1 MKKYS
6 VIVIIF
12 FLMSNSA
19 WAKLRNGYE
28 KDICHVREKLK
39 SYNDILNTTN
49 SLSASERRN
58 LKILTKKLSE
68 YQSYYELTQELL
80 EQFKR
85 ISPGLYDR
93 IDSIKDAK
101 GRFTDVYVKFI
112 RREEAKVMAAGVT
125 NMAQSEQDKDACF
138 SEYGKH
144 TVSIKIWL
152 FSNALLVLSHELGHV
167 NYQIPNLAT
176 YTDYYKKAYLP
187 FLTESNRIGHSSD
200 DQSGRNAATFEKKFR
215 KDYLTYVKFRR
226 NDTQF
231 DPPPVVMTETKRKAN
246 KGRQM

>member
-1 MKKYS
+1 MQTVMKKYS

-85 ISPGLYDR
+85 ISPGLYD
-93 IDSIKDAK
+93 
-101 GRFTDVYVKFI
+101 
-112 RREEAKVMAAGVT
+112 
-125 NMAQSEQDKDACF
+125 
-138 SEYGKH
+138 
-144 TVSIKIWL
+144 
-152 FSNALLVLSHELGHV
+152 
-167 NYQIPNLAT
+167 
-176 YTDYYKKAYLP
+176 
-187 FLTESNRIGHSSD
+187 
-200 DQSGRNAATFEKKFR
+200 
-215 KDYLTYVKFRR
+215 
-226 NDTQF
+226 
-231 DPPPVVMTETKRKAN
+231 
-246 KGRQM
+246 